1 MRLSSPSWQSS
12 TPLLLVGVIKRRR
25 IQAISRCV
33 CSGMCGQIAV
43 PESVVCVPMSL
54 RRVLACGH
62 ACISAFMFGSQDVC
76 WMMILEALRKL
87 RTSVEVCVRGA
98 SGPGTVG
105 AVLRLVGVRFPV
117 VNSNQMRISNQEM
130 PVLSAVVGVKVT
142 LFPKVKSSCAKS
154 RLCAIVGGS

>member
-1 MRLSSPSWQSS
+1 MIGWSLHGACFCKERLRSVRLSSPSWWSS
-12 TPLLLVGVIKRRR
+12 ISLLLVGVIMRRR

-33 CSGMCGQIAV
+33 CSGMCGQIAI

-54 RRVLACGH
+54 RRILACGH

-117 VNSNQMRISNQEM
+117 VNSNQIGFPTRKCLFC
-130 PVLSAVVGVKVT
+130 LSSLA
-142 LFPKVKSSCAKS
+142 
-154 RLCAIVGGS
+154 